1 MLKKEIVFEDV
12 FGNERKQTF
21 YFGFTKSELTMMQTT
36 SSGGLEN
43 SLRNIM
49 ETNNEQKIM
58 NFFQNLILDSYG
70 EKSDDGFRFMKNPE
84 LKQAFFESPAYDVLF
99 MDLLS
104 DTNKAIEFVKGIMPK
119 GIEITSEDIDRAI
132 MENGLEAIPKQPED
146 PVKAANPYNK
156 VMESDH

>member
-1 MLKKEIVFEDV
+1 MLKKEIEFEDV

-36 SSGGLEN
+36 TSGGLEN
-43 SLRNIM
+43 SLRNII
-49 ETNNEQKIM
+49 ETDNNQKIM
-58 NFFQNLILDSYG
+58 NFFQKLILDSYG

-99 MDLLS
+99 MELLS

-119 GIEITSEDIDRAI
+119 GIEITSEDVDRAI
-132 MENGLEAIPKQPED
+132 IENGLE
-146 PVKAANPYNK
+146 PVKKLDNPVVKANPYTKN
-156 VMESDH
+156 VTDN

>member
-1 MLKKEIVFEDV
+1 MLKKEIEYEDL
-12 FGNERKQTF
+12 FGQQKKQTY

-43 SLRNIM
+43 TLHNLI
-49 ETNNEQKIM
+49 ETNNTEKIM
-58 NFFQNLILDSYG
+58 GFFQTIILDSYG
-70 EKSDDGFRFMKNPE
+70 VKSDDGSRFMKNAE

-104 DTNKAIEFVKGIMPK
+104 STDKAIEFVKGIMPK

-132 MENGLEAIPKQPED
+132 MENGLSQEETKPQSVVA
-146 PVKAANPYNK
+146 AANPYNK
-156 VMESDH
+156 MESDH